1 MDQAC
6 DSSQKSFDLF
16 QTIILLQLGP
26 KFALSS
32 HMQGLRKMAK
42 EYKDNEDFLQ
52 WSQQLMADQ
61 TSNEFVPIP
70 SGFPPSLPTPVV
82 PLPPISTLLESL
94 EMVPETIKDTL
105 LGKVRGEMSKALADV
120 LKSKMEEEKEE
131 MFKELRETTENPEQ
145 VDDGL
150 NSEESEATSG
160 GGGAD
165 SQQEQDGDNIYPV
178 GALNLLNL
186 NFLKLVKKHLVFTNT
201 WNKFFEKQWR
211 ERGDKMKEAIVE
223 YHKKICKRFDIQQS
237 SNIAILSRGTT
248 NIDIDLTPGSTCLSR
263 STTACRSLAWPGSS
277 SSL

>member
-1 MDQAC
+1 
-6 DSSQKSFDLF
+6 
-16 QTIILLQLGP
+16 
-26 KFALSS
+26 
-32 HMQGLRKMAK
+32 
-42 EYKDNEDFLQ
+42 
-52 WSQQLMADQ
+52 
-61 TSNEFVPIP
+61 
-70 SGFPPSLPTPVV
+70 
-82 PLPPISTLLESL
+82 
-94 EMVPETIKDTL
+94 MVPETIKDTL

-223 YHKKICKRFDIQQS
+223 YHKKICKRFDIQQY
-237 SNIAILSRGTT
+237 
-248 NIDIDLTPGSTCLSR
+248 
-263 STTACRSLAWPGSS
+263 
-277 SSL
+277 